1 MYKRRGLQRKMAD
14 TEFNHSVKLELETDF
29 ESEQNYAQYEDNDFM
44 NVKSEFDL
52 GYQNEDI
59 IHQDT
64 ENIKEEYENYEMDGE
79 EGYECKKL
87 MF

>member
-29 ESEQNYAQYEDNDFM
+29 ESENNYGHYEDDNFI

-52 GYQNEDI
+52 DYQNEDSY
-59 IHQDT
+59 HEAVEEEYT
-64 ENIKEEYENYEMDGE
+64 NEEYENYEIA
-79 EGYECKKL
+79 EGDEECK
-87 MF
+87 

>member
-1 MYKRRGLQRKMAD
+1 MAD